1 MRQFIFSISLLSP
14 LGKGRGSSLG
24 KTWILFTQRCFMPSL
39 VKIDSVI
46 LKKKMKLWK
55 VYRKIDDGLQAIR
68 KSSLELSGEL
78 KRKWNINRKVRF
90 AANKTEMYSLT
101 SLKLKP
107 CYTVTCHNVRQ
118 RKTSRC
124 NGQRFSMISTTSLL
138 SRQMLTLLMC
148 YIFSM
153 LGQRNYLSRTSKL
166 RPMCQRTSNIRRLMH
181 EFDLIFRTN
190 SHGFCA
196 ARQPRGKLTTI
207 LWFFMLTPKVDLSF
221 SQPNSVKAIKR
232 LSQNIIINLLFLN
245 K

>member
-1 MRQFIFSISLLSP
+1 MP
-14 LGKGRGSSLG
+14 
-24 KTWILFTQRCFMPSL
+24 RC
-39 VKIDSVI
+39 VKIDTVI

-78 KRKWNINRKVRF
+78 KSKWNINRKVRF

-101 SLKLKP
+101 TLKLKP

-124 NGQRFSMISTTSLL
+124 NGQRLSMISTTSLL

-166 RPMCQRTSNIRRLMH
+166 RPMCQHTSNIRRLRH

-190 SHGFCA
+190 SHSFCA
-196 ARQPRGKLTTI
+196 ARQPWGKLTTI
-207 LWFFMLTPKVDLSF
+207 LRFFMLTPKVDSSY
-221 SQPNSVKAIKR
+221 SQPNSVKAIER
-232 LSQNIIINLLFLN
+232 SSQNRIIYLLFLN
-245 K
+245 KQPFSYVYKL